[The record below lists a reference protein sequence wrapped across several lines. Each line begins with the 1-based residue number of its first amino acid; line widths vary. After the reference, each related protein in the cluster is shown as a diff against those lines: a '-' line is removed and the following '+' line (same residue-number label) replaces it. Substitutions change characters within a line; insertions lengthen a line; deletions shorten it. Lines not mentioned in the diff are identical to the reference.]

1 MEYTRGIV
9 LVVDDAEDSVAAL
22 ELAFERNEKV
32 TVRHAASAERALV
45 LLDGGQ
51 PVVAL
56 ITDVNLPSMDGLEL
70 VSRIRS
76 VGAYADLPIIV
87 VSADTDPRIPA
98 RALEAGADAFFP
110 KPYLPAAVRKK
121 VEELIH
127 EC

>member
-1 MEYTRGIV
+1 M
-9 LVVDDAEDSVAAL
+9 
-22 ELAFERNEKV
+22 
-32 TVRHAASAERALV
+32 
-45 LLDGGQ
+45 
-51 PVVAL
+51 VAL

-76 VGAYADLPIIV
+76 GGAYADLPIIV
-87 VSADTDPRIPA
+87 VSADTDPRMPA

-110 KPYLPAAVRKK
+110 KPYSPAAVRKK

>member
-1 MEYTRGIV
+1 MECARGIV

-22 ELAFERNEKV
+22 ELAFERSDIR
-32 TVRHAASAERALV
+32 VRHAASAERALV

-56 ITDVNLPSMDGLEL
+56 ITDVNLPLMDGLAL

-76 VGAYADLPIIV
+76 SGAYADLPIIV
-87 VSADTDPRIPA
+87 VSADTDPRMSA
-98 RALEAGADAFFP
+98 RALDAGANAFFP
-110 KPYLPAAVRKK
+110 KPYSPAAVRKK

-127 EC
+127 GC